1 LVESFATAQWERW
14 WGESGNTVG
23 AAQRERDGRGVHVV
37 GSNVPV
43 TSEVL
48 REVAKDA
55 GRRGLVAVDVVAP
68 IWDLPLESPGP
79 EPSVLTRL
87 RLGPELPSQDLAFEA
102 GRATELPRI
111 DLRLHGLPT
120 GEVTLELAG
129 YRFDHPDRLPRA
141 LQQAVRAELDYVD
154 AWWVAWDAP
163 DDPPLLELGSFRTH
177 RHRVLQTKLG
187 PHRYVGPGP
196 FRLRVRLVDVLHQST
211 EVAIELQRRERGLA
225 IVQGRL
231 RTVL

>member
-1 LVESFATAQWERW
+1 
-14 WGESGNTVG
+14 
-23 AAQRERDGRGVHVV
+23 
-37 GSNVPV
+37 
-43 TSEVL
+43 
-48 REVAKDA
+48 
-55 GRRGLVAVDVVAP
+55 
-68 IWDLPLESPGP
+68 
-79 EPSVLTRL
+79 
-87 RLGPELPSQDLAFEA
+87 
-102 GRATELPRI
+102 
-111 DLRLHGLPT
+111 
-120 GEVTLELAG
+120 
-129 YRFDHPDRLPRA
+129 
-141 LQQAVRAELDYVD
+141 LQQAVRADLDYVD